1 MSSFKYKYIIENN
14 DIDGRFKVV
23 DVEGYPFG
31 DSVSV
36 KGAVIGALAI
46 GIKLSDIDFN
56 GYWVPVR
63 EVLQAVE

>member
-14 DIDGRFKVV
+14 DIDGRFKVLDV
-23 DVEGYPFG
+23 DGFAFG
-31 DSVSV
+31 DSVSI
-36 KGAVIGALAI
+36 KGAVIGALAV
-46 GIKLSDIDFN
+46 GIKLRDINFN